1 MEPTAILERYERF
14 VYYILIILF
23 GIIVAFSIVELVHLT
38 FTALV
43 VQTPGLLVSHEILEL
58 IGYFLLVLI
67 SVELLS
73 TISVYVRENVI
84 HVETIIIVAII
95 AIARGVILF
104 EPTSPKTNAM
114 NMFGTA
120 AVILALCSGYYFL
133 NKGGIKDRKGES
145 GKD

>member
-1 MEPTAILERYERF
+1 MEPTALLEQYERF

-38 FTALV
+38 IVALAI
-43 VQTPGLLVSHEILEL
+43 QTPGLLVSHEILEL

-104 EPTSPKTNAM
+104 EPTSPTTNAL

-120 AVILALCSGYYFL
+120 AVILALCTGYYFL
-133 NKGGIKDRKGES
+133 YKGGIRDRQKS
-145 GKD
+145 G